1 MAAAWPLRR
10 PGPREPAPVTI
21 AVLSR
26 SRSPMVAYD
35 HTMTWRRTL
44 AVLATLVALLP
55 AGGAWAGPATDQ
67 LHQSVDHV
75 LKVLEDPELRKDR
88 RSAERRA
95 AIRAIRSEER
105 RVGKECRSRWSPY
118 H

>member
-55 AGGAWAGPATDQ
+55 GGGAWAGPATDQ
-67 LHQSVDHV
+67 LHQSVDRA
-75 LKVLEDPELRKDR
+75 LRVLEDPELRKDR
-88 RSAERRA
+88 RTAERRA
-95 AIRAIRSEER
+95 AISAIANHIFHFA
-105 RVGKECRSRWSPY
+105 P
-118 H
+118 